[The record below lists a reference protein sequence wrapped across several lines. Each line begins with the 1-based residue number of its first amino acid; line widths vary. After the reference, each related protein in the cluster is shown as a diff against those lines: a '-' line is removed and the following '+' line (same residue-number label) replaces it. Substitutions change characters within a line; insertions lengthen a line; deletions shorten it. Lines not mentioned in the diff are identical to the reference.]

1 MLEGQGDGPTAEL
14 LTRQLPKVEVYTTTI
29 VSGATDSSD
38 IRGATDF
45 TSNTQDRIS
54 MSSVP
59 MIEPSHV
66 VALPKG
72 QCFALLQGGQLWK
85 VRMPL
90 PAPDPDEVMPQDL
103 QQLAGY
109 MRQSYSE
116 ATQWW
121 EFTSSPAL
129 QDGALPD
136 DLLDDAA
143 AAEPGPVATDDSAG
157 NEASPLKDAA
167 STAQRE
173 QNQRQGLIVGTITLP
188 FRLLGV
194 LIGSLLF
201 SIVVEC
207 VGMHLFWKDEGWR
220 HSQQMLQYELGH
232 LSNHFTR
239 SVVVQE
245 PGRTAHELVDTGY
258 EWVFVRSGLLERM
271 SQTAERARAPSHG
284 QTRNFRYYIS
294 QAYVWTESYLIAAA
308 FTTLTFLVRLLVLV
322 LTLPLILT
330 AAFVGLIDGLVRR
343 DVRRFG
349 AGRESGFI
357 YHRAKASLMPL
368 AVLPWV
374 TYLALPISVHPL
386 LILLPSAALL
396 GSGREPDRGQ
406 LQEIPLGECCPAWL

>member
-1 MLEGQGDGPTAEL
+1 M
-14 LTRQLPKVEVYTTTI
+14 
-29 VSGATDSSD
+29 
-38 IRGATDF
+38 
-45 TSNTQDRIS
+45 
-54 MSSVP
+54 
-59 MIEPSHV
+59 
-66 VALPKG
+66 
-72 QCFALLQGGQLWK
+72 
-85 VRMPL
+85 
-90 PAPDPDEVMPQDL
+90 
-103 QQLAGY
+103 
-109 MRQSYSE
+109 
-116 ATQWW
+116 
-121 EFTSSPAL
+121 
-129 QDGALPD
+129 
-136 DLLDDAA
+136 
-143 AAEPGPVATDDSAG
+143 
-157 NEASPLKDAA
+157 KDAA

-258 EWVFVRSGLLERM
+258 EW
-271 SQTAERARAPSHG
+271 AERARAPSHG

-396 GSGREPDRGQ
+396 GLAVSLTAGSFKKY
-406 LQEIPLGECCPAWL
+406 L